1 MKSTSLLFIFIGLA
15 LTACAYQRAGTAAIA
30 KSSMIG
36 MTKEQVLTCM
46 GPPIRTAQ
54 AGSTEVWSYS
64 SGGDS
69 YSGGAATGYAYGG
82 SATATASGWTKSRSC
97 TVNIILSGDGVTA
110 VNYLGRTGGLLTKGE
125 QCAFAV
131 ENCIR

>member
-1 MKSTSLLFIFIGLA
+1 MKSTSLLLIIVGLA
-15 LTACAYQRAGTAAIA
+15 LTACSYQRAGTAAIA

-46 GPPIRTAQ
+46 GPPVQTAKE
-54 AGSTEVWSYS
+54 GSTEVWSYI

-69 YSGGAATGYAYGG
+69 VSGGAATGYASGS
-82 SATATASGWTKSRSC
+82 SATVVGSGWTKKRSC
-97 TVNIILSGDGVTA
+97 TVNIVMHGQSVTA

-131 ENCIR
+131 ENCVQ